1 MKIKGRNK
9 EIKNSFYLYI
19 FMNKN
24 LSFKFDPM
32 RTLYTLIFLFIINF
46 LFAQENPVI
55 KVSGKALVQWYP
67 EVESKTD
74 AKNRALQQAKVNAME
89 DAFGTL
95 IMQGNTI
102 YIENKKTGEKVET
115 NTVFKMIGNT
125 AVKGEIIKVLKED
138 YKETVKKE
146 NVLGKKKKQKVTYIE
161 CTVLLLAK
169 ELRNT
174 KIQVE
179 TFPLK
184 DTKIIRP
191 VTDFYEGD
199 DFFLYFRSPVNG
211 YLTVYLDDNVNA
223 QCLLP
228 YRNMPS
234 GFEEAMPIKADKEY
248 VFFSDKP
255 EFNYFDDDFFKED
268 TYELY
273 ANSEKDINRLYVIF
287 SKKPLNKPIL
297 KDDEHKEI
305 LLDLGK
311 ENYSLPRVIPSD
323 DFQEWLIKIQQIR
336 DDLVIKTIMISIEK
350 K

>member
-1 MKIKGRNK
+1 
-9 EIKNSFYLYI
+9 
-19 FMNKN
+19 
-24 LSFKFDPM
+24 M
-32 RTLYTLIFLFIINF
+32 RTLSFLIFMLIASAV
-46 LFAQENPVI
+46 LAQENALI
-55 KVSGKALVQWYP
+55 KIQGKALVQWYP
-67 EVESKTD
+67 DVESKTE
-74 AKNRALQQAKVNAME
+74 AKNRALQQAKVNALQ

-125 AVKGEIIKVLKED
+125 AVKGEIIKVLKEE
-138 YKETVKKE
+138 YKETEKKE
-146 NVLGKKKKQKVTYIE
+146 RIPGQKKKQKVTYIE
-161 CTVLLLAK
+161 CSVQLLAK
-169 ELRNT
+169 ELKNT
-174 KIQVE
+174 KIQIE

-191 VTDFYEGD
+191 VTDFYKGD

-211 YLTVYLDDNVNA
+211 YLTVYLDDNDNA

-228 YRNMPS
+228 YRSMPE
-234 GFEEAMPIKADKEY
+234 GLEEAMPIKADKEY

-297 KDDEHKEI
+297 KDDEHKEV

-311 ENYSLPRVIPSD
+311 ENYSLPRIVPSN

-350 K
+350 NE

>member
-1 MKIKGRNK
+1 MKT
-9 EIKNSFYLYI
+9 FYI
-19 FMNKN
+19 
-24 LSFKFDPM
+24 
-32 RTLYTLIFLFIINF
+32 LIFIFSTSF
-46 LFAQENPVI
+46 TFAQEKSLI
-55 KVSGKALVQWYP
+55 KIHGKALVQWYP
-67 EVESKTD
+67 DVESKTE
-74 AKNRALQQAKVNAME
+74 AKKRAFRQAKVDALQ

-125 AVKGEIIKVLKED
+125 AVKGEIIKVLKEN
-138 YKETVKKE
+138 YKETQKKE
-146 NVLGKKKKQKVTYIE
+146 KVPGKKKKQEVTYIE
-161 CTVLLLAK
+161 CSVELLAK
-169 ELRNT
+169 ELKNT

-184 DTKIIRP
+184 DTKLIRP
-191 VTDFYEGD
+191 ETDFYEGD

-211 YLTVYLDDNVNA
+211 YLTVYLDDNDNA

-228 YRNMPS
+228 YVHMPA

-297 KDDEHKEI
+297 KDDKHKEV

-311 ENYSLPRVIPSD
+311 ENYSLPRVVPSD
-323 DFQEWLIKIQQIR
+323 EFQEWLIKIQQIR
-336 DDLVIKTIMISIEK
+336 DDLLIKTIMISIEK